1 MLSWAQMRK
10 ARCQAGLEELW
21 AQSKDSMGVCS
32 MQRKSES
39 QCPWQP
45 AFSQGIARPPHLALG
60 SGRNDL
66 HRPALSRCHPIRRPE
81 LRRRSVVSLEKPFF
95 NACAGRF
102 SVVEAA
108 FKAGLA
114 PQDIYASDI
123 SLFSSIIGYLADPTK
138 KLDDLGIRILD
149 PALEPKAVKDE
160 LDFAAHVMLILKL
173 NQASQT
179 NLRGLYIREEILS
192 SWERL
197 RQEIREQLAVLI
209 ASIAGIHYEI
219 ASIWDIISRV
229 SQEDVTFYASVP
241 HYARGYTK
249 MFAAPNLKWNEP
261 TIPEFDPKRFPLLLE
276 KLGQANCHAFLC
288 RRCEWE
294 EPSPLKWTKV
304 YGKPDEKRALW
315 IIANR
320 AVDCRA
326 DNRTGFGDIRKL
338 PIYDDHEI
346 TPASKF
352 HVIMVGLPT
361 ALYYR
366 DLFVHR
372 LGATTADRGFLL
384 LVDGQVM
391 TTFGIFIA
399 DFLQF
404 RTGFLPEMF
413 GITRSSIRYK
423 RLGKLFM
430 LLLTS
435 GEMKKRLCDILKLWL
450 HEPRGI
456 QTTSITVH
464 EEGKTDR
471 GALKVVSR
479 ETLDDGRFRIIY
491 RGDFRDDSFAD
502 VVADWLKKHGERRRA

>member
-1 MLSWAQMRK
+1 MIYTEPLFLGVTPTG
-10 ARCQAGLEELW
+10 ARNYVANQ
-21 AQSKDSMGVCS
+21 
-32 MQRKSES
+32 
-39 QCPWQP
+39 
-45 AFSQGIARPPHLALG
+45 
-60 SGRNDL
+60 
-66 HRPALSRCHPIRRPE
+66 
-81 LRRRSVVSLEKPFF
+81 VVSLRKQFF

-102 SVVEAA
+102 SVVEASI
-108 FKAGLA
+108 KAGL
-114 PQDIYASDI
+114 PPENVYASDI
-123 SLFSSIIGYLADPTK
+123 GLFSSIIGYLADRSK

-149 PALEPKAVKDE
+149 PALEPGGIKNE
-160 LDFAAHVMLILKL
+160 LEFAAHVMLILKL
-173 NQASQT
+173 NQMKQT
-179 NLRGLYIREEILS
+179 NLRGLYLREELLS
-192 SWERL
+192 SWKRSREAM
-197 RQEIREQLAVLI
+197 RQQLEALVQN
-209 ASIAGIHYEI
+209 IAGIHYEI
-219 ASIWDIISRV
+219 ADIWDVVSRA

-261 TIPEFDPKRFPLLLE
+261 AIPEFSPKDFPLLLE
-276 KLGQANCHAFLC
+276 KLGPAKCHAFLC

-294 EPSPLKWTKV
+294 EPIPVNWKKV

-320 AVDCRA
+320 SMQAYA
-326 DNRTGFGDIRKL
+326 ENKTGFGHVRKL

-346 TPASKF
+346 TAASKF
-352 HVIMVGLPT
+352 HVLMVGLPT

-391 TTFGIFIA
+391 TAFGIFIA
-399 DFLQF
+399 DFLRF
-404 RTGFLPEMF
+404 RNKYLPEMF
-413 GITRSSIRYK
+413 GITRSSKRYK

-450 HEPRGI
+450 HEPAGI

-471 GALKVVSR
+471 SALKVVSR
-479 ETLDDGRFRIIY
+479 EKLEDGRFRIIY

-502 VVADWLKKHGERRRA
+502 VVGDWLKRHGERRRDV

>member
-1 MLSWAQMRK
+1 MIYTEPLFLGVTPTS
-10 ARCQAGLEELW
+10 ARNYVADKVASL
-21 AQSKDSMGVCS
+21 K
-32 MQRKSES
+32 
-39 QCPWQP
+39 
-45 AFSQGIARPPHLALG
+45 RPF
-60 SGRNDL
+60 
-66 HRPALSRCHPIRRPE
+66 
-81 LRRRSVVSLEKPFF
+81 V

-108 FKAGLA
+108 IKAGVP
-114 PQDIYASDI
+114 PQNVYALDIG
-123 SLFSSIIGYLADPTK
+123 LFSSIIGYLADRSK

-149 PALEPKAVKDE
+149 PALEPKGITDE

-173 NQASQT
+173 NQMKQS
-179 NLRGLYIREEILS
+179 NLRGLYLREELLS
-192 SWERL
+192 SWNRSREAM
-197 RQEIREQLAVLI
+197 RQQLEALVRN
-209 ASIAGIHYEI
+209 IAGIHYEI
-219 ASIWDIISRV
+219 CDIRDVVARV
-229 SQEDVTFYASVP
+229 CQEDVTFYASVP

-249 MFAAPNLKWNEP
+249 MFHSPNLKWNEP
-261 TIPEFDPKRFPLLLE
+261 SIPEFHPKTFPVLLE
-276 KLGQANCHAFLC
+276 KLGQANCRAFLC
-288 RRCEWE
+288 RRCDWTE
-294 EPSPLKWTKV
+294 EIPAPWKKV
-304 YGKPDEKRALW
+304 FGKPDDHRALW

-320 AVDCRA
+320 SMDARA
-326 DNRTGFGDIRKL
+326 ENLTGFPDTRKL
-338 PIYDDHEI
+338 PIYDDDDEI

-384 LVDGQVM
+384 LVEGQVM
-391 TTFGIFIA
+391 TAFGIFIQ

-404 RTGFLPEMF
+404 RVQYLPEMF
-413 GITRSSIRYK
+413 GITRSSKRYH

-479 ETLDDGRFRIIY
+479 EQLDDGRFRIIY

-502 VVADWLKKHGERRRA
+502 VVADWLKKHGERRRDG

>member
-1 MLSWAQMRK
+1 MIYTDPLFLGVTPTG
-10 ARCQAGLEELW
+10 ARNYVADKV
-21 AQSKDSMGVCS
+21 A
-32 MQRKSES
+32 
-39 QCPWQP
+39 
-45 AFSQGIARPPHLALG
+45 
-60 SGRNDL
+60 
-66 HRPALSRCHPIRRPE
+66 
-81 LRRRSVVSLEKPFF
+81 SLDKPFF

-108 FKAGLA
+108 IKAGFA
-114 PQDIYASDI
+114 PQNVFASDI
-123 SLFSSIIGYLADPTK
+123 GLFSSIIGYLADPSK
-138 KLDDLGIRILD
+138 KLEDLGIRILD
-149 PALEPKAVKDE
+149 PTLEPNGIADE

-173 NQASQT
+173 NQMKQT
-179 NLRGLYIREEILS
+179 NLRGLYLREELLS
-192 SWERL
+192 SWNRSRDAM
-197 RQEIREQLAVLI
+197 RQQLETLVNAISGLHFEIEDVWKVVEQVA
-209 ASIAGIHYEI
+209 E
-219 ASIWDIISRV
+219 
-229 SQEDVTFYASVP
+229 QDVTFYASVP

-249 MFAAPNLKWNEP
+249 MFAAPNLKWNELS
-261 TIPEFDPKRFPLLLE
+261 IPEFDPKTFPVLLE
-276 KLGQANCHAFLC
+276 KLGQAKCYAFLC
-288 RRCEWE
+288 RRCEWTE
-294 EPSPLKWTKV
+294 EIPAPWKKV
-304 YGKPDEKRALW
+304 FGKPDEKRALW

-320 AVDCRA
+320 SMDARA
-326 DNRTGFGDIRKL
+326 ENKTGYGEIRKL

-391 TTFGIFIA
+391 TAFGIFIQ

-404 RTGFLPEMF
+404 RMQYLPEMF
-413 GITRSSIRYK
+413 GITRSSRRYH

-471 GALKVVSR
+471 SALKVVSR
-479 ETLDDGRFRIIY
+479 EKLEDGRFRIIY
-491 RGDFRDDSFAD
+491 RADFRTDSFAD
-502 VVADWLKKHGERRRA
+502 VVADWLKRHGQRRRDG

>member
-1 MLSWAQMRK
+1 MIYTEPLFLGVTPTG
-10 ARCQAGLEELW
+10 ARNYVAD
-21 AQSKDSMGVCS
+21 K
-32 MQRKSES
+32 
-39 QCPWQP
+39 
-45 AFSQGIARPPHLALG
+45 
-60 SGRNDL
+60 
-66 HRPALSRCHPIRRPE
+66 
-81 LRRRSVVSLEKPFF
+81 VVSLGKSLF

-108 FKAGLA
+108 IKAGL
-114 PQDIYASDI
+114 PRENIYASDI
-123 SLFSSIIGYLADPTK
+123 GLFSSIIGYLADPSK

-149 PALEPKAVKDE
+149 PALEPKDIADE
-160 LDFAAHVMLILKL
+160 FHFAAHVMLILKL
-173 NQASQT
+173 NQMKQT
-179 NLRGLYIREEILS
+179 NLRGLYLREELLS
-192 SWERL
+192 SWNRSREAMR
-197 RQEIREQLAVLI
+197 RQLETLAQN
-209 ASIAGIHYEI
+209 IAGIHYEI
-219 ASIWDIISRV
+219 ADIWDVVTRV
-229 SQEDVTFYASVP
+229 SPEDVTFYASVP

-249 MFAAPNLKWNEP
+249 MFAAPNLKWNE
-261 TIPEFDPKRFPLLLE
+261 TSIPEFDPKTFPVLLE
-276 KLGQANCHAFLC
+276 KLGQAKCYAFLC

-294 EPSPLKWTKV
+294 EPIPLNWKKV

-315 IIANR
+315 ILANR
-320 AVDCRA
+320 SADARA
-326 DNRTGFGDIRKL
+326 ENTTGHGEIRKL

-352 HVIMVGLPT
+352 HFIMVGLPT

-384 LVDGQVM
+384 LIDGQVM
-391 TTFGIFIA
+391 TAFGIFIQ

-404 RTGFLPEMF
+404 RMQYLPEMF
-413 GITRSSIRYK
+413 GITRSSRRYH

-435 GEMKKRLCDILKLWL
+435 GEMKKHLCDILKLWL
-450 HEPRGI
+450 HDPRGI

-502 VVADWLKKHGERRRA
+502 VVSDWLKKHGERRRA

>member
-1 MLSWAQMRK
+1 
-10 ARCQAGLEELW
+10 
-21 AQSKDSMGVCS
+21 
-32 MQRKSES
+32 
-39 QCPWQP
+39 
-45 AFSQGIARPPHLALG
+45 
-60 SGRNDL
+60 
-66 HRPALSRCHPIRRPE
+66 
-81 LRRRSVVSLEKPFF
+81 
-95 NACAGRF
+95 
-102 SVVEAA
+102 
-108 FKAGLA
+108 
-114 PQDIYASDI
+114 
-123 SLFSSIIGYLADPTK
+123 
-138 KLDDLGIRILD
+138 
-149 PALEPKAVKDE
+149 

-173 NQASQT
+173 NQMKQT
-179 NLRGLYIREEILS
+179 NLRGLYLREELLS
-192 SWERL
+192 SWGRS
-197 RQEIREQLAVLI
+197 REAMRKQLETLI
-209 ASIAGIHYEI
+209 QNIAGIHYEI
-219 ASIWDIISRV
+219 ADIWDVVSRV
-229 SQEDVTFYASVP
+229 SEEDVTFYASVP

-261 TIPEFDPKRFPLLLE
+261 ATPEFDPKSFPLLLE
-276 KLGQANCHAFLC
+276 KLGPAKCHAFLC

-294 EPSPLKWTKV
+294 EPIPVNWTKV

-320 AVDCRA
+320 PVDCRA

-338 PIYDDHEI
+338 PVYDDHEI
-346 TPASKF
+346 TAASRF
-352 HVIMVGLPT
+352 QVIMVGLPT

-384 LVDGQVM
+384 LVDGQAM
-391 TTFGIFIA
+391 TAFGIFIQ

-404 RTGFLPEMF
+404 RVQYLPEMF
-413 GITRSSIRYK
+413 GITRSSKRYH

-450 HEPRGI
+450 HEPAGI

-491 RGDFRDDSFAD
+491 RGDFREDSFAD
-502 VVADWLKKHGERRRA
+502 VVADWLKKHGERKRG

>member
-1 MLSWAQMRK
+1 
-10 ARCQAGLEELW
+10 LETLV
-21 AQSKDSMGVCS
+21 Q
-32 MQRKSES
+32 
-39 QCPWQP
+39 
-45 AFSQGIARPPHLALG
+45 
-60 SGRNDL
+60 N
-66 HRPALSRCHPIRRPE
+66 
-81 LRRRSVVSLEKPFF
+81 
-95 NACAGRF
+95 
-102 SVVEAA
+102 
-108 FKAGLA
+108 
-114 PQDIYASDI
+114 
-123 SLFSSIIGYLADPTK
+123 
-138 KLDDLGIRILD
+138 
-149 PALEPKAVKDE
+149 
-160 LDFAAHVMLILKL
+160 
-173 NQASQT
+173 
-179 NLRGLYIREEILS
+179 
-192 SWERL
+192 
-197 RQEIREQLAVLI
+197 
-209 ASIAGIHYEI
+209 IAGIHYEI
-219 ASIWDIISRV
+219 ADIWDVVSRV
-229 SQEDVTFYASVP
+229 SQQDVTFYASVP

-249 MFAAPNLKWNEP
+249 MFQAPNLKWNEP
-261 TIPEFDPKRFPLLLE
+261 AIPEFDPKSFPLLLE
-276 KLGQANCHAFLC
+276 KLGPAKCHAFLC

-294 EPSPLKWTKV
+294 EPVPVNWKKV
-304 YGKPDEKRALW
+304 YGKPDQKLALW

-320 AVDCRA
+320 SVDSHA

-391 TTFGIFIA
+391 TAFGIFIQ

-404 RTGFLPEMF
+404 RMQYLPEMF
-413 GITRSSIRYK
+413 GITRSSRRYH

-450 HEPRGI
+450 HEPLGI

-471 GALKVVSR
+471 SALKLVSR
-479 ETLDDGRFRIIY
+479 EKLADGRFRIIY
-491 RGDFRDDSFAD
+491 RGDFRGDSFAD
-502 VVADWLKKHGERRRA
+502 VVSDWLKKHGERRRDG

>member
-1 MLSWAQMRK
+1 MIYTEPLFLGITPSGARNYVGRK
-10 ARCQAGLEELW
+10 VA
-21 AQSKDSMGVCS
+21 
-32 MQRKSES
+32 
-39 QCPWQP
+39 
-45 AFSQGIARPPHLALG
+45 ALG
-60 SGRNDL
+60 
-66 HRPALSRCHPIRRPE
+66 RP
-81 LRRRSVVSLEKPFF
+81 FY
-95 NACAGRF
+95 NACVGRF

-108 FKAGLA
+108 IKAGVR
-114 PQDIYASDI
+114 PQDVHASDI
-123 SLFSSIIGYLADPTK
+123 GLFSSIIGYLADPSK
-138 KLDDLGIRILD
+138 KLDDLGICILD
-149 PALEPKAVKDE
+149 PALEVKGAADE

-173 NQASQT
+173 NQMKQT
-179 NLRGLYIREEILS
+179 NLRGLYLREELLS
-192 SWERL
+192 SWNRSREAM
-197 RQEIREQLAVLI
+197 RQQLETLVQ
-209 ASIAGIHYEI
+209 SIAGIRYEI
-219 ASIWDIISRV
+219 ADIWDVVSRV

-241 HYARGYTK
+241 HYAHGYTK

-261 TIPEFDPKRFPLLLE
+261 SIPEFDPKTFPVLLE
-276 KLGQANCHAFLC
+276 KLGPAKCRAFLC
-288 RRCEWE
+288 RRCEWTE
-294 EPSPLKWTKV
+294 EIPAPWKKV
-304 YGKPDEKRALW
+304 FGKPDDHSALW
-315 IIANR
+315 IIANGSTDAR
-320 AVDCRA
+320 AE
-326 DNRTGFGDIRKL
+326 NQTGFGEVKKL

-352 HVIMVGLPT
+352 QVIMVGLPT

-391 TTFGIFIA
+391 TAFGIFIQ

-404 RTGFLPEMF
+404 RVQYLPEMF
-413 GITRSSIRYK
+413 GITRSSRRYH

-450 HEPRGI
+450 HEPKGI

-471 GALKVVSR
+471 GALKIVSR
-479 ETLDDGRFRIIY
+479 EKLEDGRFRIIY

-502 VVADWLKKHGERRRA
+502 VVAGWLEKHGQRTRA

>member
-1 MLSWAQMRK
+1 MIFTDPLFLGVTPSG
-10 ARCQAGLEELW
+10 ARNFVANKVL
-21 AQSKDSMGVCS
+21 
-32 MQRKSES
+32 
-39 QCPWQP
+39 
-45 AFSQGIARPPHLALG
+45 
-60 SGRNDL
+60 
-66 HRPALSRCHPIRRPE
+66 
-81 LRRRSVVSLEKPFF
+81 SLERPFF

-108 FKAGLA
+108 IKGGVP
-114 PQDIYASDI
+114 PQNVFASDI
-123 SLFSSIIGYLADPTK
+123 GLFSSIIGYLADPSK
-138 KLDDLGIRILD
+138 KLEDLGIRILD
-149 PALEPKAVKDE
+149 PALEPKGITDE
-160 LDFAAHVMLILKL
+160 FHFAALVMLILKL
-173 NQASQT
+173 NQMKQT
-179 NLRGLYIREEILS
+179 NLRGLYLREELLS
-192 SWERL
+192 SWNRCREAM
-197 RQEIREQLAVLI
+197 RQQLETLVQN
-209 ASIAGIHYEI
+209 IAGIHYEI
-219 ASIWDIISRV
+219 ADIWDVVSRV
-229 SQEDVTFYASVP
+229 SQVDVAFYASVP

-261 TIPEFDPKRFPLLLE
+261 SIPEFDPKSFPLLLE
-276 KLGQANCHAFLC
+276 KLGPAKCHAFLC

-294 EPSPLKWTKV
+294 ESIPVNWKKV

-320 AVDCRA
+320 SVGCHA

-338 PIYDDHEI
+338 PIFDHHEI

-352 HVIMVGLPT
+352 HFMMVGLPT

-366 DLFVHR
+366 GLFLRR

-384 LVDGQVM
+384 LADGQVM
-391 TTFGIFIA
+391 TAFGIFIA

-404 RTGFLPEMF
+404 RTQYLPEIF
-413 GITRSSIRYK
+413 GITRSSKRYH

-435 GEMKKRLCDILKLWL
+435 GEMKKQLCDILRLWL
-450 HEPRGI
+450 HEPLGI

-502 VVADWLKKHGERRRA
+502 VVADWLKKHGERRRNG

>member
-1 MLSWAQMRK
+1 MIYTEPLFLGVTPTG
-10 ARCQAGLEELW
+10 ARNYVAD
-21 AQSKDSMGVCS
+21 K
-32 MQRKSES
+32 
-39 QCPWQP
+39 
-45 AFSQGIARPPHLALG
+45 
-60 SGRNDL
+60 
-66 HRPALSRCHPIRRPE
+66 
-81 LRRRSVVSLEKPFF
+81 VVSLKKPFF

-108 FKAGLA
+108 IKAGVP
-114 PQDIYASDI
+114 PQDVYASDI
-123 SLFSSIIGYLADPTK
+123 GVFSSIIGYLADASK

-149 PALEPKAVKDE
+149 PALEPKGIAPE
-160 LDFAAHVMLILKL
+160 LDFAADLMLILKL
-173 NQASQT
+173 NQMKQT
-179 NLRGLYIREEILS
+179 NLRGLYLREELLS
-192 SWERL
+192 SWDRSREAM
-197 RQEIREQLAVLI
+197 RQQLEALVQ
-209 ASIAGIHYEI
+209 SIAGIHYEI
-219 ASIWDIISRV
+219 ADIWDVVSRV
-229 SQEDVTFYASVP
+229 AQEDVTFYASVP

-249 MFAAPNLKWNEP
+249 MFAASNLKWNEP
-261 TIPEFDPKRFPLLLE
+261 GIPEFDPKTFSVLTE
-276 KLGQANCHAFLC
+276 KLGLAKCHAFLC
-288 RRCEWE
+288 RRCEWNE
-294 EPSPLKWTKV
+294 EIPAPWKKV
-304 YGKPDEKRALW
+304 FGKPDDHRALW

-320 AVDCRA
+320 SMDARA
-326 DNRTGFGDIRKL
+326 ENQTGFGEVKKL

-352 HVIMVGLPT
+352 QVIMVGLPT

-391 TTFGIFIA
+391 TAFGIFIQ

-404 RTGFLPEMF
+404 RVQYLPEMF
-413 GITRSSIRYK
+413 GITRSSKRYH

-435 GEMKKRLCDILKLWL
+435 GEMKKRLCDIFKLWL
-450 HEPRGI
+450 PEPRGI

-491 RGDFRDDSFAD
+491 RGEFRDHSFAD
-502 VVADWLKKHGERRRA
+502 VVADWLKRHGERRRD